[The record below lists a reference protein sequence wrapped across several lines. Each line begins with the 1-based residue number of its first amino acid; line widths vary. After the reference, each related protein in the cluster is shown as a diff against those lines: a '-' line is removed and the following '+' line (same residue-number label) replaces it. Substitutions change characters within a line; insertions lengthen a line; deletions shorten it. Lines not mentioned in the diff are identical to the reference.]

1 MSGSGENCK
10 ISDKMRSEKTR
21 EVKKQEMEEWI
32 CWKLEGRHRNLLC
45 QIRMGRRFRWL
56 TTGERK

>member
-21 EVKKQEMEEWI
+21 DGGMDM
-32 CWKLEGRHRNLLC
+32 LEGRHRNLLC